1 MGGSGQHGDRMG
13 GSGQHEHARGA
24 EQHQSAHGRPGSK
37 GDITKIQTEPQVLN
51 RTVSEKIKVLE
62 GKVVE
67 VESTNDQLQKAS
79 ALKKE
84 NHYEAA

>member
-1 MGGSGQHGDRMG
+1 MG
-13 GSGQHEHARGA
+13 GSGQHEHARDA

-37 GDITKIQTEPQVLN
+37 GDITKIQNETQVLS
-51 RTVSEKIKVLE
+51 RTISEKIEVLE
-62 GKVVE
+62 GKVFQ
-67 VESTNDQLQKAS
+67 VESTNNQLQKAS